1 MKGVRQRALQDLL
14 REHRQMTVRGLAAHL
29 EVSEATIRRD
39 LQELS
44 GASGLERM
52 HGGVSF
58 NDDTEP
64 PVIARRR
71 QNADAKMALA
81 RRATEEI
88 YDGATIFIGSGSTM
102 ACLAECLL
110 DRHELTVITNAHN
123 VAAELAAA
131 PGVNIVMTGG
141 ALRKGEMSL
150 IGHIAER
157 TLRQMPFEM
166 AFMSVQGISAD
177 GGLSNAFAP
186 EAGTDRRRRGV
197 GAATGRGGRG
207 VQARARGA
215 HRHRAGH
222 RGRPVDHRRRARRR
236 GVRTPRRPGPDHRA
250 PRTTGGHMTTPIPH
264 AGPGAATAAEIASQP
279 QLWPK
284 AVATGTAAGSLQQRL
299 GAGTTVYTGCGSTG
313 HLAQVL
319 AYAHRRLLPT
329 FAWSAVASEL
339 WLAAPGDALGAEVV
353 VAVSR
358 SGETTETIQACRRAR
373 DDGARIVAVT
383 TNPGGGLNAV
393 ADDVI
398 VVEFAGRG
406 VGGADPLL
414 HQHAPGCAGGPAQR
428 GR

>member
-186 EAGTDRRRRGV
+186 EAGTDRV
-197 GAATGRGGRG
+197 
-207 VQARARGA
+207 V
-215 HRHRAGH
+215 
-222 RGRPVDHRRRARRR
+222 VEL
-236 GVRTPRRPGPDHRA
+236 A
-250 PRTTGGHMTTPIPH
+250 PRLVVVAEAYKLGRVAPIGI
-264 AGPGAATAAEIASQP
+264 GPATAVDLLITDAEP
-279 QLWPK
+279 
-284 AVATGTAAGSLQQRL
+284 GDEEFGRL
-299 GAGTTVYTGCGSTG
+299 
-313 HLAQVL
+313 
-319 AYAHRRLLPT
+319 
-329 FAWSAVASEL
+329 
-339 WLAAPGDALGAEVV
+339 DALGL
-353 VAVSR
+353 
-358 SGETTETIQACRRAR
+358 TIAHPAR
-373 DDGARIVAVT
+373 PEAT
-383 TNPGGGLNAV
+383 
-393 ADDVI
+393 
-398 VVEFAGRG
+398 
-406 VGGADPLL
+406 
-414 HQHAPGCAGGPAQR
+414 
-428 GR
+428 